1 MDGFW
6 KSRFGSQ
13 IRSGPIRERHMR
25 SPVLH
30 TSPDLGW
37 DEGDV
42 CSPLGRVH
50 MDMNAGFQ
58 TVIVNGGEQPTY
70 L

>member
-1 MDGFW
+1 
-6 KSRFGSQ
+6 
-13 IRSGPIRERHMR
+13 MR